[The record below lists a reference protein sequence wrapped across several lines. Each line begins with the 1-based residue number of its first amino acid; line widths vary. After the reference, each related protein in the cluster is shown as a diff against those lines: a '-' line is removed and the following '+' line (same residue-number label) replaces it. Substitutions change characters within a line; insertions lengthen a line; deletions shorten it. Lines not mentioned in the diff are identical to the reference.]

1 VYYKEACDAV
11 ERGLFRGVKVV
22 EVASKQ
28 PEIPKAQFYQALADS
43 IKARLLPDKE
53 QELCNAVK
61 VVDSTSFPHEMS
73 PE

>member
-1 VYYKEACDAV
+1 M
-11 ERGLFRGVKVV
+11 KVV

-28 PEIPKAQFYQALADS
+28 PEIPKAQLYQALADS

-61 VVDSTSFPHEMS
+61 VVDFTSFPHEMS